1 MNSSRKGKVMEICHP
16 NAAGIDIGSVK
27 HYVAVP
33 DDRAKE
39 NVKSFGCFTADLYE
53 LVKWLKECKI
63 DTVAMESTSVYW
75 IPLFRVLETNGIE
88 VYLVNAYKSKS
99 VPGRKTDVQDC
110 QWLQQLHSYGLLQAS
125 FQIEQNIKPLRTV
138 IRHRDTLIRQ
148 NSAEVQRM
156 QKCLTQMNI
165 QLHNVISDITGESGM
180 NILRAILQGERNPE
194 RLADLC
200 NNRIKSSKEVI
211 IKSLE
216 GTWDSD
222 HLFVLG
228 QCLSIYEFYQKTI
241 AECDRQIEILL
252 SKMEKKEGTE
262 QVPASA
268 KKSQRRKQTNVP
280 LFDVRSYLYKMTG
293 IDLTRID
300 GLNSYSCMVILSEI
314 GTDMSRW
321 PTVKHFV
328 SWLGLCPQNKISG
341 DRKISSRT
349 SRAKNKAS
357 IMFRTVV
364 QTLSHSNSALG
375 AYFRRLRARI
385 GAEKACG
392 AASRKIAEM
401 FYRMLSTRSEYTDVG
416 EEKYM
421 QRFKEKQLMF
431 LKKRAEVMGY
441 NLVAAVDVS

>member
-1 MNSSRKGKVMEICHP
+1 MGTTKKEKGMYICHP
-16 NAAGIDIGSVK
+16 NAAGIDIGATK

-33 DDRAKE
+33 SDRAKE
-39 NVKSFGCFTADLYE
+39 NVRSFGCFTADLYE
-53 LVKWLKECKI
+53 LMHWLKECRI

-75 IPLFRVLETNGIE
+75 IPVFKILEMNGVE

-125 FQIEQNIKPLRTV
+125 FQLNQKIKPLRT
-138 IRHRDTLIRQ
+138 ILRYRDSLISQ
-148 NSAEVQRM
+148 SAAEVQRM

-180 NILRAILQGERNPE
+180 KILHAIINGERNPQS
-194 RLADLC
+194 LAGLC
-200 NNRIKSSKEVI
+200 NDRIKASREVV

-216 GTWDSD
+216 STWDTD
-222 HLFVLG
+222 HLFVLQ
-228 QCLSIYEFYQKTI
+228 QCLSIYEFYQKSI
-241 AECDRQIEILL
+241 DQCDKEIENLL
-252 SKMEKKEGTE
+252 INMEKKEGTE
-262 QVPASA
+262 QVPRSS
-268 KKSQRRKQTNVP
+268 KRSQTRKQTNIP
-280 LFDVRSYLYKMTG
+280 LFDIRSHLYKITG
-293 IDLTRID
+293 VDLTRID
-300 GLNSYSCMVILSEI
+300 GLNSYSCLVILSEI

-321 PTVKHFV
+321 PTVKHFI

-341 DRKISSRT
+341 DRVISSRT

-364 QTLSHSNSALG
+364 QTLSHNKSAMG
-375 AYFRRLRARI
+375 AYYRRLRARL
-385 GAEKACG
+385 GPAKACG

-401 FYRMLSTRSEYTDVG
+401 FYRMLSNRIEYIDVG

-421 QRFKEKQLMF
+421 QQFKEKQLKT
-431 LKKRAEVMGY
+431 LRKRAEIMGY
-441 NLVAAVDVS
+441 DLVPAVCVS